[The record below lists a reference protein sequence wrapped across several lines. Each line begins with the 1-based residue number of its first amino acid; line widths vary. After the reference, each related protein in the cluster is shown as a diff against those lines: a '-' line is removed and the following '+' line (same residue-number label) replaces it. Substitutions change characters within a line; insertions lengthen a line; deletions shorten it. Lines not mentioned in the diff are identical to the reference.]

1 MAPVTPP
8 RAQDSQHRPAPSE
21 VDPAV
26 AGLTVGLGGPTG
38 RFARLS
44 SSWWTPLRIALAVC
58 TITFGL
64 GVLQKAPCMEAGW
77 DRQSWRPFKALCYS
91 DIGYL
96 YQERGFAEGNRPF
109 LDTGNY
115 PVLEYPVLTGGF
127 MEVAAQITWLITGD
141 PKQDLTVEQKRD
153 TAGVFFVVN
162 VAMLFLC
169 ALILVGLT
177 VATARGVSRRPG
189 AARGQPLDALYVAAA
204 PVLAFTSTINWDLF
218 AVVLTAGAMW
228 AWSRGKP
235 IWFGIL
241 LGLGTAA
248 KFYPFLLLGPLLI
261 VCLRGRKLWQWF
273 LATVAA
279 IFAWGLVNAPI
290 YLLAKNEWMSFWVF
304 NDERESDYGSIW
316 YVLKLAKHEV
326 ADVNQLN
333 IVIFA
338 GLCLSIAILGLMA
351 PKPPRFAQLAFL
363 VVAAFLLVN
372 KVYSPQYV
380 LWLLPLVALAR
391 PKLRDWLIWQ
401 ACECFYWMMVWL
413 HLAQFLV
420 PGAPDQPD
428 KIYWLSVVLRMAGT
442 LWLMLVVARDILLP
456 ENDPVRQGDVADD
469 PGDGVTSDLPPRQL
483 DPAHA

>member
-1 MAPVTPP
+1 MSTVTS
-8 RAQDSQHRPAPSE
+8 RRTHDRPAPSE

-26 AGLTVGLGGPTG
+26 AGLTVGLSGPAG
-38 RFARLS
+38 RFGRLGG
-44 SSWWTPLRIALAVC
+44 SWWTPLRIALAVC
-58 TITFGL
+58 TITFAL

-127 MEVAAQITWLITGD
+127 MEVAAQITWKITGD
-141 PKQDLTVEQKRD
+141 PKQDITPEQKRS

-162 VAMLFLC
+162 VAMLFVC
-169 ALILVGLT
+169 ALLLVGLT
-177 VATARGVSRRPG
+177 VATARGVASRPG
-189 AARGQPLDALYVAAA
+189 GARGQPLDALYVAAA
-204 PVLAFTSTINWDLF
+204 PVLAFTSTINWDLL

-228 AWSRGKP
+228 AWSRGRP

-261 VCLRGRKLWQWF
+261 VCLRGRKLGTWF
-273 LATVAA
+273 QAA
-279 IFAWGLVNAPI
+279 IAAAASWILVNAPI
-290 YLLAKNEWMSFWVF
+290 YLLAKNEWMSFWIY
-304 NDERESDYGSIW
+304 NDQRESDYGSIW
-316 YVLKLAKHEV
+316 YVLKLANHEV

-338 GLCLSIAILGLMA
+338 ALCLSITILGMRA
-351 PKPPRFAQLAFL
+351 PQPPRFAQLAFL

-391 PKLRDWLIWQ
+391 PRLRDWLIWQ

-413 HLAQFLV
+413 HLAQFLA
-420 PGAPDQPD
+420 PGQSDQPD
-428 KIYWLSVVLRMAGT
+428 KIYWFSVLLRMAGT
-442 LWLMLVVARDILLP
+442 LWLMLVVSRDILFP
-456 ENDPVRQGDVADD
+456 ENDPVRQGDLVDD
-469 PGDGVTSDLPPRQL
+469 PGDGVVAALRPRRL
-483 DPAHA
+483 NPAKV

>member
-1 MAPVTPP
+1 MMPPVTGP
-8 RAQDSQHRPAPSE
+8 RSQDAKDRLTPSE
-21 VDPAV
+21 ADPSV
-26 AGLTVGLGGPTG
+26 AGLTVWLGGPSG

-58 TITFGL
+58 TLTFGL

-91 DIGYL
+91 DIGFL

-127 MEVAAQITWLITGD
+127 MEVAARITWVITGD
-141 PKQDLTVEQKRD
+141 PKADLTVEEKRD

-162 VAMLFLC
+162 VVLLFLC
-169 ALILVGLT
+169 ALVIVGLT
-177 VATARGVSRRPG
+177 VATARGVEKRPG

-204 PVLAFTSTINWDLF
+204 PVLALTSTINWDLF
-218 AVVLTAGAMW
+218 AVALTAGAMF
-228 AWSRGKP
+228 AWSRGRP

-261 VCLRGRKLWQWF
+261 VCIRGRKLWPWF
-273 LATVAA
+273 QATVAA
-279 IFAWGLVNAPI
+279 ILAWGLVNAPI
-290 YLLAKNEWMSFWVF
+290 YLLAKNEWMSFWTF
-304 NDERESDYGSIW
+304 NDQRESDYGSIW

-351 PKPPRFAQLAFL
+351 PRPPRFAQLAFL

-391 PKLRDWLIWQ
+391 PRLRDWLIWQ
-401 ACECFYWMMVWL
+401 ACECFYWMLVWM
-413 HLAQFLV
+413 HLAQFLA
-420 PGAPDQPD
+420 PGSTDQPD
-428 KIYWLSVVLRMAGT
+428 RIYWLSVILRMAGT

-456 ENDPVRQGDVADD
+456 ENDPVRQGDVVDD
-469 PGDGVTSDLPPRQL
+469 PGDGVRSDARALA
-483 DPAHA
+483 PA

>member
-1 MAPVTPP
+1 MMPTVTGPVSQN
-8 RAQDSQHRPAPSE
+8 AQDRQTPSE
-21 VDPAV
+21 VEPAV
-26 AGLTVGLGGPTG
+26 AGLTVGLGGPIG

-44 SSWWTPLRIALAVC
+44 SSWWTPLRICLAVC
-58 TITFGL
+58 TLTFGL

-91 DIGYL
+91 DIGFL

-127 MEVAAQITWLITGD
+127 MEVAARITWLITGD
-141 PKQDLTVEQKRD
+141 PKKDLTVEQKRD

-162 VAMLFLC
+162 VAMLFIC
-169 ALILVGLT
+169 ALFIVGFTL
-177 VATARGVSRRPG
+177 ATARGVETRPG
-189 AARGQPLDALYVAAA
+189 AARGQPMDALYVAAA
-204 PVLAFTSTINWDLF
+204 PVLALTSTINWDLF
-218 AVVLTAGAMW
+218 AVALTAGAMF
-228 AWSRGKP
+228 AWSRGRP
-235 IWFGIL
+235 VWFGVL

-261 VCLRGRKLWQWF
+261 VCIRGRKLWPWF
-273 LATVAA
+273 QAVLAAG
-279 IFAWGLVNAPI
+279 IAWGLVNAPI
-290 YLLAKNEWMSFWVF
+290 YLLAKNEWLSFWQF
-304 NDERESDYGSIW
+304 NDQRESDYGSIW
-316 YVLKLAKHEV
+316 YVLKLANHEV

-351 PKPPRFAQLAFL
+351 PRPPRFAQLAFL

-391 PKLRDWLIWQ
+391 PRLRDWLIWQ
-401 ACECFYWMMVWL
+401 ACECFYWMLVWL
-413 HLAQFLV
+413 HLAQFLAPGDPNV
-420 PGAPDQPD
+420 PDR
-428 KIYWLSVVLRMAGT
+428 IYWLSVILRMAGT
-442 LWLMLVVARDILLP
+442 FWLMLMVARDILLP
-456 ENDPVRQGDVADD
+456 ENDPVRQGDLVDD
-469 PGDGVTSDLPPRQL
+469 PSDGVRSEV
-483 DPAHA
+483 PARLAPA

>member
-1 MAPVTPP
+1 MPTVTGPQ
-8 RAQDSQHRPAPSE
+8 RELAQTPSE
-21 VDPAV
+21 ADPAV
-26 AGLTVGLGGPTG
+26 AGLTVGLGGPSG

-91 DIGYL
+91 DIGFL

-141 PKQDLTVEQKRD
+141 PKKDLTVEQKRD
-153 TAGVFFVVN
+153 TAGVFFLVN
-162 VAMLFLC
+162 TVLLFLC
-169 ALILVGLT
+169 ALLIVGLT
-177 VATARGVSRRPG
+177 VATARGVESRPG

-204 PVLAFTSTINWDLF
+204 PVLALTSTINWDLF
-218 AVVLTAGAMW
+218 AVALTAGAMF

-235 IWFGIL
+235 IWFGVL

-261 VCLRGRKLWQWF
+261 VCIRGRKLWPWVQAT
-273 LATVAA
+273 LAAA
-279 IFAWGLVNAPI
+279 IAWGLVNAPI
-290 YLLAKNEWMSFWVF
+290 YLLAKNEWLSFWQF

-351 PKPPRFAQLAFL
+351 PRPPRFAQLAFL
-363 VVAAFLLVN
+363 VVAAFLLIN

-380 LWLLPLVALAR
+380 LWLLP
-391 PKLRDWLIWQ
+391 
-401 ACECFYWMMVWL
+401 
-413 HLAQFLV
+413 
-420 PGAPDQPD
+420 
-428 KIYWLSVVLRMAGT
+428 
-442 LWLMLVVARDILLP
+442 
-456 ENDPVRQGDVADD
+456 VADD
-469 PGDGVTSDLPPRQL
+469 AVKPPRWNQTI
-483 DPAHA
+483 AK